1 MGTVLLIAVIGGGIF
16 IHYYNFYANI
26 IDRRLSG
33 DIFAHPTLVYAASRS
48 VFPGQADTP
57 EDIAAQLQRAG
68 YDDSNSTVGTFVLH
82 GDLLE
87 VRPGPQSFHSP
98 IPAVLR
104 FQKGH
109 ILSITSPGSGE
120 NLRSYALEPQLLTS
134 LFNQKREKR
143 RLLKYSDLPLPLVQ
157 AVLAAEDRDYFHH
170 GAVNYLR
177 VLASAYNDIK
187 TGRKNQGASTI
198 TMQVARNF
206 FLSSEKKLS
215 RKVAEVLIAFELEQR
230 LTKPQI
236 FELYAN
242 QTDMGHRG
250 SFEIHG
256 FGEAAKTYFNK
267 DVSQLTVAECAL
279 LAGII
284 HAPNLDSPYRH
295 PDYALRRRNQFVLPN
310 MLKAGWITPEEEAAA
325 EAEPLKLAPLNSD
338 ASEAPYFV
346 DLLRDRLS
354 EDLPDRDLTTESL
367 HVYTTLDPDLQRA
380 AAQAVQDGMKLVDAQ
395 LEQRYAHRHKGK
407 GGAPMAVPHAQA
419 ALIVLDPQTGA
430 VKAMV
435 GGRNYGVSQ
444 LDHIVRLRP
453 TGSIFKPIVY
463 AAALNLALQGGQPVL
478 TTTSTVLDQPTVFE
492 GGYAPANFEN
502 KYFGR
507 VTLRTALA
515 HSLNNATISVAQEIG
530 YGRVADLAHQL
541 GITSVQ
547 PTPSEA
553 IGTYSASP
561 LQMAEAYTVFANHG
575 VRVQPQFYYSVQE
588 PGGQVVLQPQPRTV
602 DVLDPRVVYLV
613 TSMLQSV
620 MNNGTAARV
629 RALGFSAP
637 AAGKTGSSHDGWF
650 AGYTSN
656 LLCLV
661 WVGMDDYTNLDIEG
675 SRSALPIWGE
685 FMKTAVSLPSYHNVQ
700 EFTPPAGLVAVK
712 VDDQTLQV
720 ATPLCPA
727 THTEY
732 YLPGT
737 QPTEMCTLHTMPI
750 TPQGLVSKALNLI
763 GIHTGGEAP
772 PPPATVTTG
781 HGTVVPPADGP
792 AADLPAPEKRKK
804 KGFFGRIFG
813 GGKKASPPD
822 TPPPQDQ

>member
-1 MGTVLLIAVIGGGIF
+1 MGTVLLVAVIGGEIF

-33 DIFAHPTLVYAASRS
+33 EIFAHPTLVYAASRTL
-48 VFPGQADTP
+48 FPGESDTP
-57 EDIAAQLQRAG
+57 EDVAAQLQRAG
-68 YDDSNSTVGTFVLH
+68 YSDTDSTVGTFVLH
-82 GDLLE
+82 GDMLE

-98 IPAVLR
+98 VPAVLR

-109 ILSITSPGSGE
+109 ILSIINPASGE
-120 NLRSYALEPQLLTS
+120 SLRSYALEPQLLTS
-134 LFNQKREKR
+134 LFNEKREKR

-157 AVLAAEDRDYFHH
+157 AVLAAEDREYFHH

-177 VLASAYNDIK
+177 ILASAYNDIK
-187 TGRKNQGASTI
+187 TGRPNQGGSTI

-206 FLSSEKKLS
+206 FLSSEKKMS
-215 RKVAEVLIAFELEQR
+215 RKVAELLIAFELEQR

-267 DVSQLTVAECAL
+267 DVSQLTIAECAL

-310 MLKAGWITPEEEAAA
+310 MLKAGWITPTEEATA

-354 EDLPDRDLTTESL
+354 EDLPDRDLTTDSL

-395 LEQRYAHRHKGK
+395 LEQRYARHRKGK
-407 GGAPMAVPHAQA
+407 GANVTFPHAQA
-419 ALIVLDPQTGA
+419 ALIALDPHTGA
-430 VKAMV
+430 VKALV
-435 GGRNYGVSQ
+435 GGRNYGISQ

-541 GITSVQ
+541 GIASVQ

-575 VRVQPQFYYSVQE
+575 IRVQPQFYYSVQE
-588 PGGQVVLQPQPRTV
+588 PGGAVVLQPQPRTE

-629 RALGFSAP
+629 RTLGFTAP

-661 WVGMDDYTNLDIEG
+661 WVGMDDYTNLNIEG

-685 FMKTAVSLPSYHNVQ
+685 FMKAAVSLPSYHGVQ
-700 EFTPPAGLVAVK
+700 DFAPPAGLVAVT

-727 THTEY
+727 THVEY

-737 QPTEMCTLHTMPI
+737 QPTQTCTLHTMPI

-763 GIHTGGEAP
+763 GIHAGSEAP
-772 PPPATVTTG
+772 PPPVTVTTG
-781 HGTVVPPADGP
+781 SGP
-792 AADLPAPEKRKK
+792 VAPQVAGGAPQPEAPVKPKKR
-804 KGFFGRIFG
+804 GFFGRIFG
-813 GGKKASPPD
+813 GGKKAPPPPPPD
-822 TPPPQDQ
+822 PQ